1 MSGVTKSVKRTE
13 PQELVIANAKIVL
26 VDEIIDGTI
35 KIVDGGIEDIS
46 PGGGTPVHAVD
57 CDGDYLIPGL
67 IDVHTDNLEKH
78 LEPRPGV
85 RWPILP
91 ALFSHDRLI
100 IGCGIT
106 TVYDAL
112 CIGDFTGNKRGR
124 RQALELALQG
134 LHQAAETDVL
144 AAKHLLHL
152 RCEVPTANVVEAL
165 ENHIHDPF
173 VGMVSVMDHTPGQR
187 QWHDL
192 ERWREFNRDR
202 YTPAELDQILAGRI
216 AFQNAEAE
224 NNRERVIDLAK
235 AHGLPLA
242 SHDDTTVAHAEEAA
256 AAGVGIAEFP
266 TTIAAARAARGAGM
280 ATIMGGPNVVKGGS
294 HSGNVSAAA
303 LAEAGLLDGL
313 ASDYVP
319 ASMIHGAF
327 FLHAEYGLA
336 LVDAIALVTANPA
349 AMVGLDDRGAIAVG
363 KRADLVRIRV
373 CHGVPAVVDVWRGG
387 HKVA

>member
-1 MSGVTKSVKRTE
+1 MPGVNKSVKRSQPE
-13 PQELVIANAKIVL
+13 ERIIGNARIVL
-26 VDEIIDGTI
+26 IDEIIDGAV
-35 KIVDGGIEDIS
+35 KIIDGEIADIS
-46 PGGGTPVHAVD
+46 RGSRTPADAVD
-57 CDGDYLIPGL
+57 CGGDYLIPGL

-100 IGCGIT
+100 IGSGIT

-134 LHQAAETDVL
+134 LHQAQETDVL
-144 AAKHLLHL
+144 AAQHLLHL

-192 ERWREFNRDR
+192 DKWRQFNRDR
-202 YTPAELDQILAGRI
+202 YTPAELDRILADRVR
-216 AFQNAEAE
+216 FQDAEAE
-224 NNRERVIDLAK
+224 NNRDRVIDMAK

-242 SHDDTTVAHAEEAA
+242 SHDDTTVEHAEEAA
-256 AAGVGIAEFP
+256 AAGVRIAEFP
-266 TTIAAARAARGAGM
+266 TTVAAARAARDAGM

-327 FLHAEYGLA
+327 CLHTELGLA
-336 LVDAIALVTANPA
+336 LVDTIAMVTANPA

-363 KRADLVRIRV
+363 KRGDLVRLRV
-373 CHGVPAVVDVWRGG
+373 CHGIPAVVDVWRGG